1 MMDNK
6 SRYSFIFS
14 DLATEVALDIEYR
27 IGRAYRW
34 AKKSFRVA
42 RTSMYK
48 SKSNFNFKRR
58 VIKLARS
65 PHDIVQARS

>member
-14 DLATEVALDIEYR
+14 DLATEVAPDIEYR
-27 IGRAYRW
+27 IGWAYRW
-34 AKKSFRVA
+34 AKTSFRVG

-48 SKSNFNFKRR
+48 SKATLTLRGVS
-58 VIKLARS
+58 
-65 PHDIVQARS
+65 